1 MKNGQVFFPYQGDQE
16 IQRWVNTCTYSTR
29 LGLETIPWDIAFHF
43 HKRQY
48 RVLLAWL
55 IFLVC
60 FHFIQFPMGQHCHN
74 LVSHPAFHLAIILLH
89 LDNSQNT
96 PWWSWAYEKVN
107 SHGSWNI
114 FCHPKINS
122 LRFWVFRGQG
132 MAATACWIFG
142 QEYTAS
148 AAATTF
154 QNCRFMHW
162 EGVDHYQH
170 TCLQKVS
177 LSKKLRPPSLL

>member
-29 LGLETIPWDIAFHF
+29 LGLETIPWDVAFHF

-48 RVLLAWL
+48 RVLPAWL

-114 FCHPKINS
+114 FCHPKNQRYQVLGFQRAGHGSDGLFNYWARIYGVGGGNDFS
-122 LRFWVFRGQG
+122 KLQIYALRGG
-132 MAATACWIFG
+132 G
-142 QEYTAS
+142 
-148 AAATTF
+148 
-154 QNCRFMHW
+154 
-162 EGVDHYQH
+162 
-170 TCLQKVS
+170 S
-177 LSKKLRPPSLL
+177 LSTYMSPKGKSLKKT